1 MSVILS
7 PDELQQ
13 LTGYRQPGKQLQ
25 ELLRRGF
32 YRARRSRVTGE
43 VILERPHYDAV
54 CAGATAEPCAGQPPR
69 PKVRPPLLRAVT

>member
-1 MSVILS
+1 MTVTLS
-7 PDELQQ
+7 PDEIQQ

-54 CAGATAEPCAGQPPR
+54 SAGSTAEPSADR
-69 PKVRPPLLRAVT
+69 PKVRTPQPHLRAVT